1 MNDIIPALI
10 PPNLNIV
17 REQFGKLLGSA
28 KKVQIDLV
36 DGEYAPVKTW
46 PFNKDQPDELL
57 AMVRGESQF
66 PYVEDF
72 IVEADLLLLHPIE
85 YLGDLI
91 SIGIKSFVIHLESTD
106 HLKECLETIKNCPG
120 CEGGIGI
127 KPSTDANLME
137 DYLHLANFVQ
147 FMGNDRI
154 GYSGISLDEKVNEK
168 IKNFNEKHPSV
179 PIQIDI
185 GVNEASIPLLKEA
198 GVSRFIS
205 NSSIFNTN
213 DPKNALLHLRSI

>member
-10 PPNLNIV
+10 PTNLSIV
-17 REQFGKLLGSA
+17 REQFGKLIGVA

-46 PFNKDQPDELL
+46 PFNKNQPEELL
-57 AMVRGESQF
+57 AIVREEQRF
-66 PYVEDF
+66 PYIDDF
-72 IVEADLLLLHPIE
+72 IFEADLLLLHPIE
-85 YLGDLI
+85 YLPDLI

-106 HLKECLETIKNCPG
+106 HLRECLETIKNCPG

-127 KPSTDANLME
+127 KPSTDSDLLE
-137 DYLHLANFVQ
+137 EFLSLASFVQ

-154 GYSGISLDEKVNEK
+154 GFSGVSLDQNVLEK
-168 IKNFNEKHPSV
+168 IKIFNKKHPSM

-185 GVNEASIPLLKEA
+185 GVNESSIPLLKKVGA
-198 GVSRFIS
+198 SRFIS

-213 DPKNALLHLRSI
+213 NPKETFLNLSSV